1 MEGRKS
7 MKEFEKPIMEIIH
20 FEAEDVLTTSGSG
33 SGGEDSNLPDD
44 EF

>member
-1 MEGRKS
+1 

-20 FEAEDVLTTSGSG
+20 FEAEDVLTTSGG
-33 SGGEDSNLPDD
+33 QDADLPDD